1 MEHTT
6 KPRPKHLG
14 RKVRQV
20 RELLSLT
27 QEEVAEKMGISQQA
41 VSNIESNETVEREQL
56 DRVAKAMGVSPE
68 AIRYFDEDATVYN
81 IVTTHDH
88 SSGINYNCTFNPLD
102 KWAQAIEKNEKLY
115 EALIK
120 EKEALLKSERE
131 KVAMLER
138 FLEERKGSWSGYLE
152 KGHWW

>member
-41 VSNIESNETVEREQL
+41 VSNIESNEIVEREQL

-68 AIRYFDEDATVYN
+68 AIRYLDEDATIYN
-81 IVTTHDH
+81 IVTNNDQKGGN
-88 SSGINYNCTFNPLD
+88 SNALNLSCTFNPLD
-102 KWAQAIEKNEKLY
+102 KLMETIEKNEKLY

-131 KVAMLER
+131 KVAILEK
-138 FLEERKGSWSGYLE
+138 FLEERK
-152 KGHWW
+152 

>member
-68 AIRYFDEDATVYN
+68 AIRYLDEDATIYN
-81 IVTTHDH
+81 IVTNNDQKGGN
-88 SSGINYNCTFNPLD
+88 SNALNFSCTFNPLD
-102 KWAQAIEKNEKLY
+102 KLMEAIEKNEKLY
-115 EALIK
+115 ETLIK

-131 KVAMLER
+131 KVAMLEK
-138 FLEERKGSWSGYLE
+138 FLEERK
-152 KGHWW
+152 

>member
-1 MEHTT
+1 M
-6 KPRPKHLG
+6 
-14 RKVRQV
+14 

-81 IVTTHDH
+81 IVTN
-88 SSGINYNCTFNPLD
+88 SGNNNAIGQNYNCTFNPLD
-102 KWAQAIEKNEKLY
+102 KLMEAMEKNEKLY
-115 EALIK
+115 EK
-120 EKEALLKSERE
+120 LLKSEQE
-131 KVAMLER
+131 KVAILER
-138 FLEERKGSWSGYLE
+138 FLEERKGS
-152 KGHWW
+152 

>member
-1 MEHTT
+1 M
-6 KPRPKHLG
+6 
-14 RKVRQV
+14 

-81 IVTTHDH
+81 IVTTNNG
-88 SSGINYNCTFNPLD
+88 SATGLQNNFNCTFNPLD

-138 FLEERKGSWSGYLE
+138 FLEERKGS
-152 KGHWW
+152 